1 MQNNVESPRNF
12 RARWTRLVRYFKI
25 NFGSR
30 WDRVYLCS
38 MAPMSAE
45 LVRDYEEAEQHH
57 RQW

>member
-1 MQNNVESPRNF
+1 MQYNKESVPTLQ
-12 RARWTRLVRYFKI
+12 ARWRRIVRYLNAQFD
-25 NFGSR
+25 S